1 MNSSMNKTIIRTLTV
16 LTTVLLLAP
25 LAELYEGENDAPIV
39 GAIRWDGWTGEGGVV
54 KQMERSLGQPKYHF
68 RLPWFA

>member
-1 MNSSMNKTIIRTLTV
+1 MAV
-16 LTTVLLLAP
+16 LHAF
-25 LAELYEGENDAPIV
+25 ESDAPIV
-39 GAIRWDGWTGEGGVV
+39 GAIRWDGWTGAGGVV